1 MSYIVYLFL
10 FSAVSRIKR
19 DLVLLIRKHSEGLP
33 YIEQREKGAEIVV
46 DDGSEDDKNDSAFPD
61 DGGRIV

>member
-1 MSYIVYLFL
+1 M
-10 FSAVSRIKR
+10 KR
-19 DLVLLIRKHSEGLP
+19 DLVLLIRKHSMGLP

-46 DDGSEDDKNDSAFPD
+46 DDESEDDKNDSAFPD